1 MKHLKSAFDMLT
13 RSGGHVLTLR
23 VPSVHAVPSFSR
35 SLSTSA
41 GGSDLNTLLRSGKE
55 QQNRIETFAS
65 PRRSDVRVLRSILDF
80 GDVMSAL
87 GRGSVLSVGMHHH
100 GDPHVDA
107 GRAQSDGHGPRPGVR
122 ATLLDYLSALGL
134 KAHKEDSAGSP
145 FAGVS
150 GLHTAGNFAGE
161 HGAVSLASVLF
172 HDLPPPEQLGLA
184 KALLGGYTLEW
195 ERIIPSRVYP
205 TQIKESMPTRLIT
218 NPFSGDVMFG
228 GDPSSTTANPL
239 FTPLLVPTQGEAQA
253 MLSRIEELMDMALS
267 AQRALIE
274 GAPDAPARLAE
285 VERAWGKI
293 MRDVGR
299 TRFHLDHPPYSSAD
313 PPPAL
318 TGGPLV

>member
-1 MKHLKSAFDMLT
+1 MLT

-23 VPSVHAVPSFSR
+23 VPSVHAVHGFSR
-35 SLSTSA
+35 SLTTSA
-41 GGSDLNTLLRSGKE
+41 GGSDLNTLVRRGKE

-65 PRRSDVRVLRSILDF
+65 PRRNDVRVLRSILDF

-87 GRGSVLSVGMHHH
+87 GHGSSLSVGMHHH
-100 GDPHVDA
+100 GDPNVDVA
-107 GRAQSDGHGPRPGVR
+107 RAQSNGHGHRPGVR
-122 ATLLDYLSALGL
+122 ATLLDYLSASSL

-161 HGAVSLASVLF
+161 HGAVSLVSVLF

-205 TQIKESMPTRLIT
+205 TQIKGSMPTRLIT
-218 NPFSGDVMFG
+218 NPFTGDVMFG
-228 GDPSSTTANPL
+228 ADPSNMGTNPL
-239 FTPLLVPTQGEAQA
+239 FTPLVVPTQGEVRG
-253 MLSRIEELMDMALS
+253 MLSQIEELMDRALS
-267 AQRALIE
+267 AQSALIE
-274 GAPDAPARLAE
+274 GAPDALARLAE
-285 VERAWGKI
+285 VERAWEKI

-299 TRFHLDHPPYSSAD
+299 TRFHPDHPPYSSAD

-318 TGGPLV
+318 TGGPSA